1 MEKEKA
7 EMEFK
12 TLEYRFIQR
21 FKKKP
26 SMEGILLL
34 IGYQES
40 PQLKTSQ
47 SKEEKLDLI
56 NLGLL
61 TVLSRLGYFRRKN
74 SDSGWPEFEPTD
86 LQVTEAAEEKEN
98 LVKRGI
104 VEYFR
109 ESDF

>member
-1 MEKEKA
+1 MEKEPA
-7 EMEFK
+7 E
-12 TLEYRFIQR
+12 LEYKALEFRFIQR

-26 SMEGILLL
+26 SLEAILLL

-40 PQLKTSQ
+40 PEVKTSQ

-61 TVLSRLGYFRRKN
+61 TVLEGLGYFRKKE
-74 SDSGWPEFEPTD
+74 SSSGWPEFEPSD
-86 LQVTEAAEEKEN
+86 KPMEAEKEF
-98 LVKRGI
+98 LVRKGI

-109 ESDF
+109 KTGF

>member
-1 MEKEKA
+1 MEQDNT

-12 TLEYRFIQR
+12 SLEFRFIQR

-40 PQLKTSQ
+40 PTVKNSQ
-47 SKEEKLDLI
+47 NKEEKLDLI

-61 TVLSRLGYFRRKN
+61 TVLAAQGYFRRKK
-74 SDSGWPEFEPTD
+74 SETGWPEFEPTD
-86 LQVTEAAEEKEN
+86 LQIGEDREK
-98 LVKRGI
+98 LIRKGI
-104 VEYFR
+104 VAYFR
-109 ESDF
+109 ESGI